1 MDCGLWTVDCG
12 LWTLDSG
19 QWTVATETSE
29 LINLSLMAKTC
40 NNPII
45 VKFVSHKTKAL
56 LYKARTKLKN
66 VKVSDLFPSYCSPN
80 QRQDP
85 IYINENLTRFRRNL
99 VNEASKLKRTR
110 GGPILK
116 LWTIDGKI
124 FIKTS
129 PDGAPVRIYSA
140 NDLNEL

>member
-1 MDCGLWTVDCG
+1 MLK
-12 LWTLDSG
+12 
-19 QWTVATETSE
+19 VAE
-29 LINLSLMAKTC
+29 ATC
-40 NNPII
+40 IQVPLEESDIEISHKLKRKGTNPII

-129 PDGAPVRIYSA
+129 PDGAPVRIYST